1 MGLYVNCLQL
11 AYSRSGIG
19 GGGFMVVRL
28 PPLAPNSTSEVW
40 NVDFRETAPI
50 LANATMYEKHP
61 MKARFSGLAVAV
73 PGEARGLAEAHMRWG
88 KLPWRRLVQP
98 SADLAAGWAVSK
110 ELGHRVNVSICNQRN
125 YIEPNLARKLPE
137 CRQFILQHPVWRH
150 MFAPDGVIL
159 REGDAIRNTNLSRTL
174 GLIAERGADVFYQ
187 GEIADAIISKIRA
200 EGGIMTHEDLINYKV
215 NVSRAL
221 EGTYRGLKV
230 YTSHAPT
237 SGPVLLHMLNL
248 LENYDLPAEG
258 RTEVNVHRLVEAMKC
273 KSTGSSF
280 CAS

>member
-1 MGLYVNCLQL
+1 
-11 AYSRSGIG
+11 
-19 GGGFMVVRL
+19 
-28 PPLAPNSTSEVW
+28 
-40 NVDFRETAPI
+40 
-50 LANATMYEKHP
+50 
-61 MKARFSGLAVAV
+61 
-73 PGEARGLAEAHMRWG
+73 
-88 KLPWRRLVQP
+88 
-98 SADLAAGWAVSK
+98 
-110 ELGHRVNVSICNQRN
+110 
-125 YIEPNLARKLPE
+125 
-137 CRQFILQHPVWRH
+137 
-150 MFAPDGVIL
+150 MFAPDGELL
-159 REGDAIRNTNLSRTL
+159 REGDVIRNANLSRTL

-187 GEIADAIISKIRA
+187 GEIANAIISKIRA

-273 KSTGSSF
+273 KPTGNFFLSELRA
-280 CAS
+280 ASNFPMHSWFRCTVRWLLISLSPIFEDTF